1 VVLDLNGHKL
11 GNLAAGTG
19 TLAIGISAENRKDLT
34 IRNGTVQGFE
44 HGIFLTDTSAD
55 STTSQGHV
63 IENLRLDRN
72 TVTGIFVAGRGSLIR
87 NNQVVATGGAT
98 ALGPNVSAF
107 GIEVLGPENRVLD
120 NAVIHTFGT
129 GTGISRGITFSSDPD
144 GLAVNNRITQAQVGI
159 FYVDPSTGKFRDN
172 LTSGVTNPF
181 LHPTTVI
188 DAGGNN

>member
-1 VVLDLNGHKL
+1 MEM
-11 GNLAAGTG
+11 A
-19 TLAIGISAENRKDLT
+19 SAEAPAQRPARVRSDA
-34 IRNGTVQGFE
+34 G
-44 HGIFLTDTSAD
+44 AW
-55 STTSQGHV
+55 
-63 IENLRLDRN
+63 
-72 TVTGIFVAGRGSLIR
+72 TG
-87 NNQVVATGGAT
+87 
-98 ALGPNVSAF
+98 SAF